1 MKINKE
7 QKQASSS
14 TLKKLSRTFARGA
27 LAASML
33 GVLAVVTLP
42 AHAANY
48 TWNSVK
54 IVDGGFV
61 SGIVAHPGQQ
71 GLFYARTDVGGAYRY
86 NSATSTWIPL
96 SDWTAPSNWH
106 HMGIETIA
114 IDPNNTSKLYMVA
127 GMYTTNWDGNATFL
141 ASSDQGATFTSVPLN
156 FRAGGNNNGRNA
168 GERLQVDPNLGSVL
182 YYGTFN
188 DSLLSAT
195 NGMYKSTNGGL
206 SWTKLTGF
214 SALTSDGTGAGIAF
228 ITPYKP
234 SASLGTATPTL
245 FAGLSTSS
253 AKSAGVTLY
262 KSTNGGTTWS
272 AVSGGP
278 VGMYPN
284 HGLVAPDGN
293 LYITYGDG
301 IGPGDMS
308 TGQVWKYNIGA
319 NTWQNITPPNPN
331 NYSGGYGGLAVDTR
345 ATNTVVVMTMDRWWP
360 EDTMFRTT
368 NGGATWT
375 DVGASATRNDSLSPY
390 IHFGHATPPFGN
402 WGQVTLDPFNSAHAF
417 YSTGGTVWTSSN
429 LTAADSGQ
437 ATSWTIGANGIE
449 LSAPHVLVSP
459 TAGAPLISGL
469 GDICGF
475 VHTSLTTSPAPMA
488 NPLCQQGTGLDYAKS
503 LTSKIVRVGTALPG
517 NPAVFGAVSTNG
529 GTTWTAFTNQ
539 GGSANG
545 GGTVAISA
553 DGANIVWAPWDAA
566 PVLSTNNGASW
577 TATGLPLSSSMQMVS
592 DSFNSNLMYAYDA
605 NTGTVYTSSN
615 KGVNWAT
622 AATGLPQNG
631 RLSTP
636 FGIQGDLWLST
647 SSGLYRSTSSGWS
660 WSQVTTVSS
669 AFATGFGKAATGAS
683 YPTIYMSGTIN
694 GVQALYRSTDVGATW
709 TQINDTAHQYG
720 GIGYVTGDPKTF
732 GTVYIAGTQGLGRG
746 IIVGTSSN

>member
-1 MKINKE
+1 MHINKA
-7 QKQASSS
+7 QKPASLS
-14 TLKKLSRTFARGA
+14 TLKRLSRTLARGA
-27 LAASML
+27 LSASML
-33 GVLAVVTLP
+33 GVFVAATLP

-54 IVDGGFV
+54 IVDGGFAPA
-61 SGIVAHPGQQ
+61 IIAHPGQQ

-86 NSATSTWIPL
+86 NAATSTWIPL
-96 SDWTAPSNWH
+96 NDWTAPSNWH
-106 HMGIETIA
+106 QMGIETIA

-127 GMYTTNWDGNATFL
+127 GMYTNNWDGNGTFL
-141 ASSDQGATFTSVPLN
+141 VSSDQGATFTSFPLN
-156 FRAGGNNNGRNA
+156 FHTGGNNNGRNA

-188 DSLLSAT
+188 EAAQSAT
-195 NGMYKSTNGGL
+195 NGLYKSTNSGQ

-214 SALTSDGTGAGIAF
+214 SALTSDGTGAGVAF
-228 ITPYKP
+228 VTLYKP

-245 FAGLSTSS
+245 FAGVSTSS

-262 KSTNGGTTWS
+262 KSTNGGTTWT
-272 AVSGGP
+272 AVTGGP
-278 VGMYPN
+278 VGLYPN
-284 HGLVAPDGN
+284 HGQVAQDGN

-301 IGPGDMS
+301 IGPGDMT
-308 TGQVWKYNIGA
+308 TGQVWKYSIGSG
-319 NTWQNITPPNPN
+319 TWQNITPPNPN

-345 ATNTVVVMTMDRWWP
+345 TTNTLVVMTMDRYWP
-360 EDTMFRTT
+360 DETMYRST
-368 NGGATWT
+368 NGGSTWT
-375 DVGASATRNDSLSPY
+375 DVGASASRNDSLSPF
-390 IHFGHATPPFGN
+390 IHFGHAAPTFGN
-402 WGQVTLDPFNSAHAF
+402 WGQVVLDPFNSAHAF
-417 YSTGGTVWTSSN
+417 YSTGATVWTTSN

-449 LSAPHVLVSP
+449 LAAPHLLVSP
-459 TAGAPLISGL
+459 TSGPPLISGL

-475 VHTSLTTSPAPMA
+475 VHTSLTTSPAPMS

-517 NPAVFGAVSTNG
+517 NAAVFGAVSTNG
-529 GTTWTAFTNQ
+529 GTNWTAFTNQ
-539 GGSANG
+539 AGSSQG

-553 DGANIVWAPWDAA
+553 DGANIVWAPWDVA

-577 TATGLPLSSSMQMVS
+577 TATGLPLSSNMQMVA

-605 NTGTVYTSSN
+605 NAGTVYASSN
-615 KGVNWAT
+615 KGVNWYT
-622 AATGLPQNG
+622 AATGLPKNG
-631 RLSTP
+631 NLGTP

-647 SSGLYRSTSSGWS
+647 SSGLYRSTSSGSTWN
-660 WSQVTTVSS
+660 QVTTVTS
-669 AFATGFGKAATGAS
+669 AVATGFGKAATGAS

-694 GVQALYRSTDVGATW
+694 GLQALYRSTDVGATW

-720 GIGYVTGDPKTF
+720 GIGFVTGDPKTF